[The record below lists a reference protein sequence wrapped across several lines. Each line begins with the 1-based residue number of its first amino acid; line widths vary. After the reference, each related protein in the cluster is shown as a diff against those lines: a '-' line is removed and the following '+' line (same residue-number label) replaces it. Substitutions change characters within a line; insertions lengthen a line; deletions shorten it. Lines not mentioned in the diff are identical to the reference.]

1 MYKLLIA
8 DDESSIISGLELFL
22 YKHNEFEIFTAN
34 DAESAFSVLE
44 NEEIDV
50 VLTDLMIPEIENG
63 ESIIKTAKSMYY
75 VPAVLVMTGF
85 EIIENVL
92 KAMKAGA
99 DDLIIKGFENS
110 ELLIRIKNLIN
121 PD

>member
-8 DDESSIISGLELFL
+8 DDESSIISGLELFFH
-22 YKHNEFEIFTAN
+22 KHNEFELFTAT
-34 DAESAFSVLE
+34 DAASAISVLE

-75 VPAVLVMTGF
+75 TPAVLAMTGF
-85 EIIENVL
+85 EITDNVI

-99 DDLIIKGFENS
+99 DDLIIKGFENTYHRWRWVYWLGS
-110 ELLIRIKNLIN
+110 
-121 PD
+121 